1 MTVRCQD
8 VKPCPFPFSFQFCSD
23 EVLFFFNC
31 AFVIKRFKGDS
42 IVNCK
47 EKPFSPASFAYL
59 ASFLHQIIAIEG
71 VAKFSV
77 KYRRFEG
84 VAHREVEAIDTL
96 PQDLHV
102 TSVGTK
108 GD

>member
-23 EVLFFFNC
+23 EVLFYFNC
-31 AFVIKRFKGDS
+31 AFVMKRFNRDS

-47 EKPFSPASFAYL
+47 EKSFSPAGFTYL
-59 ASFLHQIIAIEG
+59 VSLLLQILDIED
-71 VAKFSV
+71 VAKLSV

>member
-8 VKPCPFPFSFQFCSD
+8 VKPCPFPFSFQLCSD
-23 EVLFFFNC
+23 EVLFYFNC
-31 AFVIKRFKGDS
+31 GFVIKRFNRDS

-59 ASFLHQIIAIEG
+59 ASFLLQILAIED
-71 VAKFSV
+71 VAKLSV
-77 KYRRFEG
+77 KYRRIESI
-84 VAHREVEAIDTL
+84 AHREVEAIDTL